1 MGIFNRKKDED
12 LVYDGNKIMQ
22 EPPVPVS
29 DMPVMNQDTKKLG
42 FLDRE
47 IHAEMKKLQ
56 KTREQLDR
64 IQQQAD
70 TSTKRV
76 NLLEFLREHRMKV
89 DMVLL
94 LEQIDKIKA
103 ISGDDSGIATLEREL
118 LRKAEEEKDRMY
130 L

>member
-118 LRKAEEEKDRMY
+118 LRNAEEEKERMN